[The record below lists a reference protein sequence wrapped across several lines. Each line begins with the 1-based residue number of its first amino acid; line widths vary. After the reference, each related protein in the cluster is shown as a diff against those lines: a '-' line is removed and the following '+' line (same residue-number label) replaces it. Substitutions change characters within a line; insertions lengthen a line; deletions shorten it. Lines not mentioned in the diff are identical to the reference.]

1 MAGKNKSVAYNVGFM
16 IAKIKKFYEEGQ
28 ITEEG
33 KNELL
38 EQTEKIFEAYQKEG

>member
-1 MAGKNKSVAYNVGFM
+1 MAGKNKSVAYNVGVM
-16 IAKIKKFYEEGQ
+16 IAKIKKFYKEGQ